1 MTGAHGRTLPP
12 PAKPK
17 RKGHEPPAAAEL
29 PASNGAAPAL
39 ARPHE
44 AELAP
49 ELPPAVTTEEA
60 REPVRAASGSPEAP
74 GSRTTVYSDTGI
86 EDFLQEVKIHAAM
99 ARLDLTASAVW
110 RRAMH
115 DLMQRITPAQLVHEF
130 DAVPVLT
137 EEPRPGRPRR

>member
-1 MTGAHGRTLPP
+1 MTEAHGRTLPP

-17 RKGHEPPAAAEL
+17 RKGHEPPAAAE
-29 PASNGAAPAL
+29 PPVSNGAAPAL

-44 AELAP
+44 GTPAP
-49 ELPPAVTTEEA
+49 ELPPPVTTEA
-60 REPVRAASGSPEAP
+60 REPIQAASGSPEAP
-74 GSRTTVYSDTGI
+74 GSRTTVYSDTRI

-115 DLMQRITPAQLVHEF
+115 DLMQHTTPAQLVHEF
-130 DAVPVLT
+130 DTVPT
-137 EEPRPGRPRR
+137 EEPKPGRPRR